1 MSVFR
6 IEKTSNYTV
15 MANYHFKEKE
25 MSLKAKGL
33 LSLMLSLPDDWD
45 YSIAGLVSICKENE
59 TAIKSALKELQDFG
73 YLQVVKNLPTTEN
86 SGRISYEYIVYEQSI
101 NQKQEHKKQEV
112 ENLSVEFLPIENHS
126 QLNTNK
132 LNTNN
137 KVNNSIIN
145 NTIMEKPETPFTK
158 LENKEVKTKKSPKKK
173 ILTQK
178 QKNAIQCNQIL
189 ENFLQYEPPAIQ
201 NALKLYVEVRKS
213 KGLQAEQLQIILEE
227 FKKEYNGK
235 PQAIVLE
242 QIRKATAGGWTM
254 LVYKDTFKG
263 SAKIS
268 YSNKSNFDN
277 TASHNIP
284 KGVASMTKEERE
296 YYEANELAKDENGN
310 FIKF

>member
-6 IEKTSNYTV
+6 IEKTSNYTI

-45 YSIAGLVSICKENE
+45 YSINGLVSICKENE

-73 YLQVVKNLPTTEN
+73 YLEIVKNLPSIEN
-86 SGRISYEYIVYEQSI
+86 SGRISYEYVVYEKPIAQI
-101 NQKQEHKKQEV
+101 QEGKKQDV
-112 ENLSVEFLPIENHS
+112 ENLGVEFLCVENPP

-132 LNTNN
+132 SNTNN

-145 NTIMEKPETPFTK
+145 NTIIAKTKTPFSK
-158 LENKEVKTKKSPKKK
+158 LENLEETKKPKKK
-173 ILTQK
+173 TLTQK
-178 QKNAIQCNQIL
+178 QKNAIRCNQIL
-189 ENFLQYEPPAIQ
+189 ENFLEYEPPAVQ

-254 LVYKDTFKG
+254 LSYKDTFKG
-263 SAKIS
+263 IPKVS
-268 YSNKSNFDN
+268 YGTKPSFDN
-277 TASHNIP
+277 TINHDIP

-296 YYEANELAKDENGN
+296 YYEEHELARDENGN
-310 FIKF
+310 LIKF